1 VPDQPAPRRRITD
14 KDRRQWSDARLNDFR
29 DATER
34 RFDRLEHFERLFRDS
49 IGLMQGVQEQLEETQ
64 KDVREMRARMDTNFD
79 RNFREHREVKQTA
92 DEIAKTVKPTSM
104 SKVRDFVTYVSVLI
118 VPFLLT
124 YLTIILV
131 RGR

>member
-1 VPDQPAPRRRITD
+1 VPDQPPRRRITD
-14 KDRRQWSDARLNDFR
+14 KDRRQWSDARLTDR
-29 DATER
+29 QGVVDR
-34 RFDRLEHFERLFRDS
+34 RLDTLEEFQRVMAQVP
-49 IGLMQGVQEQLEETQ
+49 GLMSGLQEQLEETQ
-64 KDVREMRARMDTNFD
+64 KDVREMRARMDKNFD
-79 RNFREHREVKQTA
+79 RNFAEHREVKQTA

-124 YLTIILV
+124 YLTIVLV